1 MGIIGSFQGWV
12 GDAGDLYINGAN
24 NAGFTLNGASFLQ
37 DRISLSNVGP
47 DIISTKSYTMT
58 TSQKLYV
65 KGIDIAGSFGAGQSG
80 SRYITLRDN
89 DNITLAS
96 IKLGDVS
103 ISSGFSFTINRNL
116 TFAPKIL
123 FPYAANNWR
132 GYITRIYIA

>member
-1 MGIIGSFQGWV
+1 
-12 GDAGDLYINGAN
+12 
-24 NAGFTLNGASFLQ
+24 
-37 DRISLSNVGP
+37 
-47 DIISTKSYTMT
+47 MT